1 MSQGQDQDMSG
12 EVEDAESRARAVL
25 ETPKKKIR
33 LLERP
38 TPATPATPEDG
49 KAVEAIEAELLRA
62 QQEVP
67 ILGGLLAEL
76 LWRGGE
82 EEKYG
87 MRDLHCLLCTG
98 KTAELKLLV
107 GIKELRMQ
115 PNRDASQ
122 VRSYAMMCD
131 EVQASHHAGWTFS
144 RKLRF
149 CTTEAAD
156 RHAAETILRLHS
168 F

>member
-1 MSQGQDQDMSG
+1 MSQSQDLSG
-12 EVEDAESRARAVL
+12 ELDADRAVSCL

-33 LLERP
+33 LLER
-38 TPATPATPEDG
+38 ATPATDG
-49 KAVEAIEAELLRA
+49 KSEAVEAELLRA

-76 LWRGGE
+76 LWRE
-82 EEKYG
+82 EEKGG

-131 EVQASHHAGWTFS
+131 EVQASHHTGWGFS
-144 RKLRF
+144 RKLRL

-156 RHAAETILRLHS
+156 RHAAETILSLHS